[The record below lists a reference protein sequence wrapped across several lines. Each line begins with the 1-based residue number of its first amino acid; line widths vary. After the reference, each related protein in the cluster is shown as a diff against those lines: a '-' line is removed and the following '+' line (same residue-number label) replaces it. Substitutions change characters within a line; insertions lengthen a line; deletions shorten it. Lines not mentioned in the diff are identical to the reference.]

1 MDSFIFSINATV
13 PIFAMMIL
21 GNIFKRIGII
31 DDHFASVA
39 NRFVFKVCHAW
50 YFWIWQTRISVII
63 LTVNT

>member
-39 NRFVFKVCHAW
+39 NRFVFKVCL
-50 YFWIWQTRISVII
+50 R
-63 LTVNT
+63 